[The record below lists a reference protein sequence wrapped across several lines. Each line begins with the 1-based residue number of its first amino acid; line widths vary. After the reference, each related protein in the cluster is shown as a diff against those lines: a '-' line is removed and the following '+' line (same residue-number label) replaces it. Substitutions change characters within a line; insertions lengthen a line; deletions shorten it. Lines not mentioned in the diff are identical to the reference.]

1 MSFVSKAID
10 SLTGGSKAAGAATAG
25 AQISAD
31 AQREALA
38 YLKETEK
45 LPQALREGALST
57 IGGLYGFGD
66 VLPQEATDAIKG
78 SGIYKQVLGRRMA
91 GEDAILRNAS
101 ATGGLRSGN
110 ASDALARYNGE
121 LEQEAFFQGLSGLQG
136 LAQLPSNANNIAA
149 TTAGIGNKLAQGQIA
164 AGQAIAE
171 GRGALTSGLLG
182 AAASFAG
189 SPGGSAAISRSFSDK
204 LLKEN
209 IQKISEKGGHNWYR
223 WDWAENAA
231 QFGLNGSS
239 EGVLAQEVLE
249 TNPSAVGSS
258 NGYLT
263 VNYEALGLAR

>member
-1 MSFVSKAID
+1 MSFVGKAVD

-66 VLPQEATDAIKG
+66 VLPQDAADAIKG
-78 SGIYKQVLGRRMA
+78 SETYKQVLGSRMA
-91 GEDAILRNAS
+91 GEEAILRNAS

-110 ASDALARYNGE
+110 ASDALARYNSE

-149 TTAGIGNKLAQGQIA
+149 TTAGIGNTLAQGQIA
-164 AGQAIAE
+164 AGQAIAA
-171 GRGALTSGLLG
+171 GRGAALSAATQG
-182 AAASFAG
+182 AAAF
-189 SPGGSAAISRSFSDK
+189 FSDK
-204 LLKEN
+204 NLKKN
-209 IQKISEKGGHNWYR
+209 IQKISE
-223 WDWAENAA
+223 
-231 QFGLNGSS
+231 
-239 EGVLAQEVLE
+239 
-249 TNPSAVGSS
+249 
-258 NGYLT
+258 
-263 VNYEALGLAR
+263 